1 MDFLS
6 LNNIKWTEVGYVL
19 GNQKGT
25 IKSVEIEVPVMH
37 VEYWRAL
44 AALTTHETHEA
55 EQRRALYKEA
65 DTEAT

>member
-1 MDFLS
+1 
-6 LNNIKWTEVGYVL
+6 
-19 GNQKGT
+19 
-25 IKSVEIEVPVMH
+25 MH